1 MRALSVLGVSVLAC
15 ACQQELGSVDPA
27 DDRPAFESGRS
38 QVELLPYNVRLARV
52 AGVLGVTSDDPAL
65 AEMRE
70 RHLELGDHDF
80 ATGVR
85 PNLTWTSSRM
95 SAWVAALMPVCQSE
109 PMRARYPT
117 LPGGAGD
124 LMAAAYGRPAT
135 PEDLAAVDEG
145 LADVPIDDEERYMAT
160 CLAILSSAE
169 FVAR

>member
-1 MRALSVLGVSVLAC
+1 MRALSALLLVALAGGC
-15 ACQQELGSVDPA
+15 SSELGTIDP

-38 QVELLPYNVRLARV
+38 QVELLPYNIRLSRV
-52 AGVLGVTSDDPAL
+52 AAVLGVTTDDPAL

-80 ATGVR
+80 ASGVR

-95 SAWVAALMPVCQSE
+95 TAWVAALMPVCQSE
-109 PMRARYPT
+109 AMRALHPS
-117 LPGGAGD
+117 LPAGAAA
-124 LMAAAYGRPAT
+124 LMEAAYGRPVT
-135 PEDLAAVDEG
+135 PDDQAAIDEG

-169 FVAR
+169 FVAK